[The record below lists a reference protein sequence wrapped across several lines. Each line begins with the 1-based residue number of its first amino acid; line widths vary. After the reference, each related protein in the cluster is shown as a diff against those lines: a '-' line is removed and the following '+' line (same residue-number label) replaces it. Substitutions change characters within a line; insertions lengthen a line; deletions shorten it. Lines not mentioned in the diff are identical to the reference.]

1 MRHGATRGGRLVN
14 VKVRLLLD
22 GGAYA
27 SSSPAVLA
35 KACTFAAGPYEVPN
49 VEIDGTVVYTNN
61 PPCGAM
67 RGFGAPQVCFGHE
80 GQMDKL
86 AAALRMD
93 PLEIRRRNA
102 VKPGSVLPTG
112 QVIRGSAPVR
122 EVIDRLAAMP
132 LPLPEPAEGRD
143 SIAYPGG
150 AGNVSRGE
158 HLRRGVGYAVGYK
171 NVAYSEGFDDS
182 AEASVRLR
190 LGPRGPVAEIHTA
203 AVECGQGL
211 LTILTQIA
219 RSELGLYQVMFR
231 PHDTT
236 VGSAGSTSA
245 SRQTMMAGGAVQMAC
260 KAAVKELSRRAGGPI
275 DPHVDQLDD
284 LLGQPIEQTEVY
296 HHRRTTGFDQA
307 GQGDI
312 HVSLVFGAECAVV
325 EVDTEL
331 GLVRVVQVDAVQDAG
346 RAINPGGVAGQVEGG
361 TAFGLGLAA
370 MEEVQLDEGRIAN
383 ASFTDYLIPTI
394 LAGVS
399 GDHDT
404 CDCWPGSRLT
414 CFPL

>member
-1 MRHGATRGGRLVN
+1 M
-14 VKVRLLLD
+14 
-22 GGAYA
+22 
-27 SSSPAVLA
+27 
-35 KACTFAAGPYEVPN
+35 
-49 VEIDGTVVYTNN
+49 
-61 PPCGAM
+61 
-67 RGFGAPQVCFGHE
+67 
-80 GQMDKL
+80 
-86 AAALRMD
+86 
-93 PLEIRRRNA
+93 
-102 VKPGSVLPTG
+102 
-112 QVIRGSAPVR
+112 
-122 EVIDRLAAMP
+122 
-132 LPLPEPAEGRD
+132 
-143 SIAYPGG
+143 
-150 AGNVSRGE
+150 
-158 HLRRGVGYAVGYK
+158 
-171 NVAYSEGFDDS
+171 
-182 AEASVRLR
+182 
-190 LGPRGPVAEIHTA
+190 AEIHTA
-203 AVECGQGL
+203 AVERGQGL

-219 RSELGLYQVMFR
+219 RSELSIFTQQR
-231 PHDTT
+231 SPHHITT

-399 GDHDT
+399 DDHDLVT
-404 CDCWPGSRLT
+404 AGQGLG
-414 CFPL
+414 